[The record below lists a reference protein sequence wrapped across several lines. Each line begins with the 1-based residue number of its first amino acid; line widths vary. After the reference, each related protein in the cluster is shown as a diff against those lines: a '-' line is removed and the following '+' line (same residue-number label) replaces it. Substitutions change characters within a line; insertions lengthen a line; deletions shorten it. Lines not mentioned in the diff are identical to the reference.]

1 MTSKSPIRKIDPS
14 RSLDFRKV
22 AENFYEGARL
32 ASEYK
37 YYNAAGVLIVHAAI
51 AYSDAISIKNKSVKI
66 HGENHYEIIS
76 LLNDIIPHS
85 EEKKK
90 ALNNLKNIIDHK
102 NKVSYSGD
110 VYYKKDIES
119 LWKHFERFKIWAEKI
134 LI

>member
-90 ALNNLKNIIDHK
+90 L
-102 NKVSYSGD
+102 
-110 VYYKKDIES
+110 
-119 LWKHFERFKIWAEKI
+119 
-134 LI
+134 